1 MEVTAAFRKAIAN
14 GYKFIAERKEI
25 EAKAQ
30 KIGQT
35 YRGQNGGG
43 EDLDWGAKKTI
54 DRETTNDA
62 AFQQSL
68 CWSLYRH
75 HIATSEFL
83 DPSPLTSRSFPVGA

>member
-43 EDLDWGAKKTI
+43 EDLD
-54 DRETTNDA
+54 
-62 AFQQSL
+62 
-68 CWSLYRH
+68 
-75 HIATSEFL
+75 
-83 DPSPLTSRSFPVGA
+83 